1 LIRFCVYTFIIIASS
16 FLTDESGFLHPA
28 SSSSWGDSG
37 IDGGFA
43 NGGDCG
49 GGGGASN
56 ISSLESNGLKKG

>member
-49 GGGGASN
+49 GG
-56 ISSLESNGLKKG
+56 